1 MLIVQYCP
9 NPAAVVRK
17 RKIVTIFPKAYEVIV
32 IGAGHAGCEA
42 ALASARLGCSTLL
55 ATLSFDK
62 IAEMPCN
69 PSIGGPA
76 KGHLVREID
85 ALGGEMAKIIDSTH
99 LHIRMLNTSKGPA
112 VWALRAQADKKLY
125 QKEMRY
131 VLFSQKN
138 LDIIEDEI
146 EKIIIEKNCTQGVIT
161 KNKIFYKSRMVILT
175 TGTFLNGTIHIGD
188 KKISA
193 GRLGEASSTY
203 LPKNLQDMGFQLGR
217 LKTGTSPRLD
227 KNTIDFSRLSIQLP
241 SEESLIFSFVSP
253 RIKKEKQLPCYLTY
267 TNEETHKVIL
277 QSISKSALY
286 SGQITGTGPRYC
298 PSIETKLV
306 RFKDRERHPVFLE
319 PEGWEV
325 DEFYVQGMSTS
336 LPEDIQLQY
345 ITTLPG
351 LEKAKIL
358 KPGYAIEYDFINP
371 INLEPTLETKKVSG
385 LFCAGQING
394 TSGYEEAAAQG
405 LIAGINAAQKVK
417 NRPGLVLDRSQ
428 GYIGVM
434 IDDLITKGVDEPY
447 RMFTTRCEY
456 RLNLRWGNAD
466 MRLTPLGR
474 KIGLIDNKR
483 WEMFEKK
490 QEKINKL
497 LKEIKKTTFRISS
510 SLQDKLEK
518 LGTEKIKEATKLE
531 YLLRRPQIKFR
542 DLTPYFPSA
551 INYEKEIISEVETQ
565 IKYEGY
571 ILRQTA
577 QIEEYKRSESMK
589 IPPDVDYNQVINLST
604 EAKEKLTRIKP
615 HTLGQASRITGITPS
630 DITMLLIHLKTMKGL
645 RHFTTP
651 G

>member
-1 MLIVQYCP
+1 MDTRREI
-9 NPAAVVRK
+9 N
-17 RKIVTIFPKAYEVIV
+17 IFPKAYEVIV
-32 IGAGHAGCEA
+32 VGAGHAGSEA

-55 ATLSFDK
+55 ATLSKDK

-69 PSIGGPA
+69 PSLGGPA

-125 QKEMRY
+125 QKEMRH
-131 VLFSQKN
+131 VLSSQKN

-146 EKIIIEKNCTQGVIT
+146 EKIIIEKNCIQGVIT
-161 KNKIFYKSRMVILT
+161 KAKIFYKSRVVILT

-227 KNTIDFSRLSIQLP
+227 KKTIDFSKLSVQLP
-241 SEESLIFSFVSP
+241 SEEPLVFSFVSP

-277 QSISKSALY
+277 QNISKSALY

-371 INLEPTLETKKVSG
+371 INLEPTLETKKISG

-405 LIAGINAAQKVK
+405 LMAGINAAQKVK
-417 NRPGLVLDRSQ
+417 NRPGIVLDRSD

-434 IDDLITKGVDEPY
+434 IDDLITRGIDEPY
-447 RMFTTRCEY
+447 RMFTVRCEY

-466 MRLTPLGR
+466 MRLTPFGR

-483 WEMFEKK
+483 WEMFEEK

-497 LKEIKKTTFRISS
+497 LKEIKKTTLKISL

-531 YLLRRPQIKFR
+531 YLLKRPQIKFR
-542 DLTPYFPSA
+542 DLIEYFPSA
-551 INYEKEIISEVETQ
+551 INYEDEIISEVETQ

-571 ILRQTA
+571 ILRQIA
-577 QIEEYKRSESMK
+577 QIEEYKRSENMK
-589 IPPDVDYNQVINLST
+589 IPPGMNYNQVVNLST

-630 DITMLLIHLKTMKGL
+630 DITMLLIHLKTK
-645 RHFTTP
+645 
-651 G
+651 